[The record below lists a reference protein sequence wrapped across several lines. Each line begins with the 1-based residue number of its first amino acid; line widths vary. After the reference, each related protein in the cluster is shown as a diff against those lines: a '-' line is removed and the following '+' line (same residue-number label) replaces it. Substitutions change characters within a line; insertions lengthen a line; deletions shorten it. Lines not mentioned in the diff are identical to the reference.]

1 MNKLNQI
8 QEIIR
13 LCYEIN
19 ETTGFCAFVR
29 YSGHVDS
36 LESTIARGKNGH
48 DFYNSKVYDGFY
60 EQFDAQI
67 KQLRKFIMPEVV
79 EMGRLYDKKD
89 GVTIDKT
96 FPREDL
102 PRITKW
108 AVNMGVELNE
118 KNLTFKKY
126 NRVIIDGV
134 EHISGEIE
142 CI

>member
-8 QEIIR
+8 QEIVR

-19 ETTGFCAFVR
+19 ETTGFCAFFR

-36 LESTIARGKNGH
+36 YESTIGRGKVGQEFFNT
-48 DFYNSKVYDGFY
+48 KIYDGSY
-60 EQFDAQI
+60 SELEVQI
-67 KQLRKFIMPEVV
+67 DQLRKFIMPEVV
-79 EMGRLYDKKD
+79 EMGRLFEKKD

-102 PRITKW
+102 PRIVKW
-108 AVNMGVELNE
+108 AENMGVELTE
-118 KNLTFKKY
+118 KNLAFKKY
-126 NRVIIDGV
+126 NRVVIDGV

-142 CI
+142 

>member
-8 QEIIR
+8 QEIVR

-19 ETTGFCAFVR
+19 KTTGFCACCD
-29 YSGHVDS
+29 YSGRNNWVYSCVLERVGSSFYLYDS
-36 LESTIARGKNGH
+36 KEDLLE
-48 DFYNSKVYDGFY
+48 
-60 EQFDAQI
+60 AQI
-67 KQLRKFIMPEVV
+67 ENLRKFIMPEVV
-79 EMGRLYDKKD
+79 EMGRLFEKKD

-108 AVNMGVELNE
+108 AENMGVELTE

-126 NRVIIDGV
+126 NRVVIDGV

-142 CI
+142 

>member
-8 QEIIR
+8 QEIVR

-19 ETTGFCAFVR
+19 ETTGFCAFAE
-29 YSGHVDS
+29 YSGHIDS
-36 LESTIARGKNGH
+36 VSSSVRKGKKEFADWVTEIWGLSPES
-48 DFYNSKVYDGFY
+48 
-60 EQFDAQI
+60 QI
-67 KQLRKFIMPEVV
+67 EQLRKFIMPEVV
-79 EMGRLYDKKD
+79 EMGRLFEKKD

-108 AVNMGVELNE
+108 AQNMGIELSE

-126 NRVIIDGV
+126 NRVVIDGV

-142 CI
+142 